1 MTPKEKAYELVMYKF
16 IDWTPAEE
24 EFEVPHAK
32 ECALILVDEI
42 IGLIITT
49 TNQSTLLKDFQ
60 KDYWQEVKEEI
71 KKL

>member
-42 IGLIITT
+42 IGLIINT
-49 TNQSTLLKDFQ
+49 TNQSSLLKDFQ

>member
-1 MTPKEKAYELVMYKF
+1 MTPKQKAYELVMYKF

-42 IGLIITT
+42 IGFIITT
-49 TNQSTLLKDFQ
+49 TNQSNLLKDFQ
-60 KDYWQEVKEEI
+60 KDYWKEVKEEI